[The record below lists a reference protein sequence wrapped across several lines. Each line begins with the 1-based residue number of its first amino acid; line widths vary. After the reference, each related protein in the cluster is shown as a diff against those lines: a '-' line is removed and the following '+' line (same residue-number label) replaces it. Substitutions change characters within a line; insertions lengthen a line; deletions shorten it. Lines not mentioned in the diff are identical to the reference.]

1 VALFGDHL
9 QMPPVAA
16 TQPPSN
22 AEWLAGS
29 IQEYL
34 RRRFKLPLQEL
45 LINYRSAA
53 SFVEF
58 GKRIGYPPGLSAHSE
73 NLKLHLMSEGAAA
86 APEGWQNAVPWF
98 VGLNEILNPRRRLT
112 AVTYADGRAGQAN
125 EFEADIVCSIAQQL
139 FLSGSQIL
147 DEEKDASGQLIV
159 RPHMACDPGTFWDR
173 GVGIVTPHR
182 AQRAL
187 IVSRLREIF
196 PAHDPQKLDAAVD
209 TVERFQGGQRDT
221 IIISFGVGDPD
232 LILEEESFLLQFE
245 RTNVAISRAR
255 AKCILLIS
263 EDLAYHLPSDRET
276 ILTSK
281 AVKAYVSEF
290 CRECL
295 TVQVASGNS
304 QRALTIRWHDSAE

>member
-1 VALFGDHL
+1 
-9 QMPPVAA
+9 MPPVAVI
-16 TQPPSN
+16 QPPSN
-22 AEWLAGS
+22 AEWLVGS

-34 RRRFKLPLQEL
+34 KGRFKKLPLQEL

-58 GKRIGYPPGLSAHSE
+58 GKRIGYPAGLSAHSE
-73 NLKLHLMSEGAAA
+73 NLKLHLMSEDPGA
-86 APEGWQNAVPWF
+86 APEGWQNTVPWF
-98 VGLNEILNPRRRLT
+98 AGLNEILNPRRRLT
-112 AVTYADGRAGQAN
+112 AVTYEDGRAGQAN
-125 EFEADIVCSIAQQL
+125 EFEAGIVCSIAQQL
-139 FLSGSQIL
+139 FLTGSQIL

-159 RPHMACDPGTFWDR
+159 QPHMAWDPDAFWDR

-196 PAHDPQKLDAAVD
+196 PTHDPQKLDAAVD

-255 AKCILLIS
+255 SKCILLIS

-295 TVQVASGNS
+295 TVQVPSGNS
-304 QRALTIRWHDSAE
+304 QRALTIRWHDSVE